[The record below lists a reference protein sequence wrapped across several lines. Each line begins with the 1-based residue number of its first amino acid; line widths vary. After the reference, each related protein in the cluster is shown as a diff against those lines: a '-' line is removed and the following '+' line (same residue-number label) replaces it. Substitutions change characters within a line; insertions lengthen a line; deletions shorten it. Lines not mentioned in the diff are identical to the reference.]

1 MLIIIMINIVI
12 IIEEG
17 AGTEPLGAVT
27 TCQMLCQ
34 ALYAHY
40 CLLSLWV
47 GPSHPTL
54 QMKKLRLR
62 GNKDHQSHMI
72 SDWQSWIL
80 YLHSSHPLWQSWIL
94 YLHSSHPLSTLLV
107 CDWTNGCVGVCVCLC
122 VCVMV

>member
-17 AGTEPLGAVT
+17 AGTKPLGAVT

-80 YLHSSHPLWQSWIL
+80 YLHSSHPLS
-94 YLHSSHPLSTLLV
+94 PLLV

>member
-1 MLIIIMINIVI
+1 MLIIVLINIVI

-17 AGTEPLGAVT
+17 ARIEPLGAVT

-40 CLLSLWV
+40 CLLSVWLE
-47 GPSHPTL
+47 PPHPTL

-62 GNKDHQSHMI
+62 GNKAHQSHMT

-80 YLHSSHPLWQSWIL
+80 YLHSSHT
-94 YLHSSHPLSTLLV
+94 LSLLLV
-107 CDWTNGCVGVCVCLC
+107 CDWTNGGVCVCVC
-122 VCVMV
+122 VCV